1 MAVETPNEDNNN
13 QSGNKQVPV
22 QAGNPRFRPG
32 LDPDPNP
39 KVVVRAINPPIT
51 PDQVVSQA
59 ESPSATTLPDVKL
72 EKIRIPRVQNKS
84 IQGYLKAIEAKMTAT
99 EKLMK
104 DVVKLQNLQ
113 IVTEKELHER
123 KRELY
128 QNTFEEYLLD
138 KTVGFDDKDDPD
150 CTCINIPKKPG
161 GGFPFAGGRRRR
173 RGPGGGGI
181 PPVTFPPAENEAENE
196 NEAGSDAG
204 EVLGTRDF
212 GDNYAQKEREAINK
226 VEEFRRQQ
234 EQKTKVRPPG
244 DLPLKE
250 GEEEAAEP
258 KTPVLPEQDPAFV
271 PAPIK
276 PPTPNQDPADIETDI
291 EALKYL
297 YEQQPTFTGG
307 LVGNMIP
314 PNTMVHERAD
324 GYMVLVSPHA
334 RQNAEAPNPFVNGGK
349 VRVLPPTV
357 TVLRP
362 EDVAALQSSD
372 AAKAANTLQLYMAVQ
387 DVLAAMYGLKT
398 RNGRTPKA
406 GTVPYGRVSQPR
418 MRDAI
423 NTIKRRRN
431 NTTPVAPVEAKTPVT
446 AKGARLGGD
455 RRIMKQSRPVSPKE
469 AQMQVNRDM
478 MEAEMLAQDPAFIRM
493 LMDQGFDF
501 SAGSNVMPRTRKV
514 FQSKRQPGVS
524 FETNMDISDFMGS
537 GGGFGPRPLTFKEEL
552 LQMKQPSFDQYS
564 SPIGPMPKAS
574 GGVGEM
580 NLYDSKSKQYFRNIS
595 NNMDIPK
602 FADGG
607 FMGWFNKGVNT
618 RIPNESTARFGN
630 PLDYFKKN
638 PDPTTL
644 FGDDALQRG
653 QSNKNFK
660 AGKKPS
666 LFGRPDRAF
675 GLDLVDSVKQRKFVT
690 VPASQG
696 GPMSGPTPVTREL
709 VKRPIRAARS
719 AVKPG
724 HPLVMLAEL
733 IINELISPQS
743 TAVYDQ
749 VTGPNAYYNDPA
761 YKGPMPSQNLENAQS
776 NMMSGN
782 NDQKPEVVPLP
793 PDYIKIPGRKK
804 DKSEVGYDAPGID
817 IEASPFARRDTAYDP
832 GFGVF

>member
-150 CTCINIPKKPG
+150 CTCINLPKKPG
-161 GGFPFAGGRRRR
+161 GGSPGGGR
-173 RGPGGGGI
+173 RGPGGGSPPPVI
-181 PPVTFPPAENEAENE
+181 PPVMVREEEEKKEQATDDKSGLP
-196 NEAGSDAG
+196 
-204 EVLGTRDF
+204 VR
-212 GDNYAQKEREAINK
+212 QKPQPELPQLPK
-226 VEEFRRQQ
+226 QEEDSANDIK
-234 EQKTKVRPPG
+234 EGPKVRPRQPS
-244 DLPLKE
+244 LP
-250 GEEEAAEP
+250 
-258 KTPVLPEQDPAFV
+258 V
-271 PAPIK
+271 PS
-276 PPTPNQDPADIETDI
+276 
-291 EALKYL
+291 
-297 YEQQPTFTGG
+297 F
-307 LVGNMIP
+307 
-314 PNTMVHERAD
+314 
-324 GYMVLVSPHA
+324 
-334 RQNAEAPNPFVNGGK
+334 NPFDFLKFIPFLSGPG
-349 VRVLPPTV
+349 
-357 TVLRP
+357 
-362 EDVAALQSSD
+362 EQVAKNPSDDFFRGLINSTGFLDYDTLSEKFKNDTSIAD
-372 AAKAANTLQLYMAVQ
+372 AAKARESQPLGGMFSPEMILQGMALKSQMDQMEGSALSNTMMTSG
-387 DVLAAMYGLKT
+387 LAA
-398 RNGRTPKA
+398 
-406 GTVPYGRVSQPR
+406 R
-418 MRDAI
+418 MA
-423 NTIKRRRN
+423 TMMRRGQVLR
-431 NTTPVAPVEAKTPVT
+431 
-446 AKGARLGGD
+446 G
-455 RRIMKQSRPVSPKE
+455 QSTKLP
-469 AQMQVNRDM
+469 
-478 MEAEMLAQDPAFIRM
+478 
-493 LMDQGFDF
+493 
-501 SAGSNVMPRTRKV
+501 
-514 FQSKRQPGVS
+514 
-524 FETNMDISDFMGS
+524 SDYFLRG
-537 GGGFGPRPLTFKEEL
+537 
-552 LQMKQPSFDQYS
+552 QS
-564 SPIGPMPKAS
+564 SPIFSTNPKVRLDNLFDEGTNVIKPTVPVTGRPIAQPTLPGSSPNQPLLKPGRQRGGDLDVAGPTIDVTVTGTSKTGRPGTGEVTSAPAGAAAPRSYVSAERAHYEAMSIPELEQLVRRERIKQRKALRKETTESQDLQLEVLQQKYGMDDAVIKNAS
-574 GGVGEM
+574 GSMGEM
-580 NLYDSKSKQYFRNIS
+580 NLYDSGAKQYFRKIS
-595 NNMDIPK
+595 NNMNIPK

-618 RIPNESTARFGN
+618 RIPVESKAKFGN
-630 PLDYFKKN
+630 PFSYFQKN

-660 AGKKPS
+660 AGKKPG

-675 GLDLVDSVKQRKFVT
+675 GLDLIDSFKQKRLVT

-709 VKRPIRAARS
+709 VKRPVRAMRS
-719 AVKPG
+719 NIQ
-724 HPLVMLAEL
+724 HPVMLAL
-733 IINELISPQS
+733 DFIINDLLLNPRS

-761 YKGPMPSQNLENAQS
+761 YKGPMPSQNLENAQN
-776 NMMSGN
+776 NMMSGS

>member
-13 QSGNKQVPV
+13 QSGNRQVPV

-138 KTVGFDDKDDPD
+138 KTVGFDDRDDPD

-173 RGPGGGGI
+173 RGGGGGGTPPPI
-181 PPVTFPPAENEAENE
+181 LPPVENETETENE
-196 NEAGSDAG
+196 TGSDAD

-212 GDNYAQKEREAINK
+212 GDNYAEKEREAFRK
-226 VEEFRRQQ
+226 AEEFEKRKQQ
-234 EQKTKVRPPG
+234 ETKVAPKGKPVPDQDEAEAVPDTPMVPERAPLRVPPG
-244 DLPLKE
+244 L
-250 GEEEAAEP
+250 
-258 KTPVLPEQDPAFV
+258 PVLDPKFV
-271 PAPIK
+271 PPFIIPDVISQRGTPATPPVVTIPGYDMRVKTDQQALADAIGTYIENNPGSEFEIKLERGARTDTGHLIKREDGKLYIHEPLTQEQLILIQAGNILNPAGWMPIVPRGRTGGRRTGGGLPVYSSPSSLPPVRRAPIPV
-276 PPTPNQDPADIETDI
+276 PPANTKVPTNRPSQPAPVPAATVRPKQSITGALDQRSGSIRSTAASFRAQSSAAQADFGRDLATDSLNQ
-291 EALKYL
+291 
-297 YEQQPTFTGG
+297 
-307 LVGNMIP
+307 
-314 PNTMVHERAD
+314 R
-324 GYMVLVSPHA
+324 
-334 RQNAEAPNPFVNGGK
+334 
-349 VRVLPPTV
+349 
-357 TVLRP
+357 
-362 EDVAALQSSD
+362 ALQRSFQQG
-372 AAKAANTLQLYMAVQ
+372 N
-387 DVLAAMYGLKT
+387 
-398 RNGRTPKA
+398 
-406 GTVPYGRVSQPR
+406 QPQG
-418 MRDAI
+418 DQ
-423 NTIKRRRN
+423 
-431 NTTPVAPVEAKTPVT
+431 
-446 AKGARLGGD
+446 GG
-455 RRIMKQSRPVSPKE
+455 RRI
-469 AQMQVNRDM
+469 
-478 MEAEMLAQDPAFIRM
+478 
-493 LMDQGFDF
+493 
-501 SAGSNVMPRTRKV
+501 RKV
-514 FQSKRQPGVS
+514 FQSNRQPGVS
-524 FETNMDISDFMGS
+524 FETNMDVSDFV
-537 GGGFGPRPLTFKEEL
+537 GGFGARPLTLKEQL
-552 LQMKQPSFDQYS
+552 MQMRQPSFDLYN
-564 SPIGPMPKAS
+564 SPIGPQPKAS
-574 GGVGEM
+574 GGAGEM

-595 NNMDIPK
+595 NNLSIPK
-602 FADGG
+602 FGGGG

-618 RIPNESTARFGN
+618 RIPNEAAARFGN

-653 QSNKNFK
+653 QSNKAFK

-666 LFGRPDRAF
+666 LLGRPDRAF
-675 GLDLVDSVKQRKFVT
+675 GLDLVDSVKQRRFVT

-733 IINELISPQS
+733 IINELVSPQS

-776 NMMSGN
+776 NMMTGN

-793 PDYIKIPGRKK
+793 PDYIKIPGKKK
-804 DKSEVGYDAPGID
+804 DKSEVGYDTPGID

-832 GFGVF
+832 GFGAF